1 MKTDAFEVPK
11 IGKKMQKRGV
21 LLSEKGGT
29 TVKWPLKSTDNIG
42 TFWGM
47 FCLIK
52 RE

>member
-29 TVKWPLKSTDNIG
+29 TVRKGGYYCQMAFK
-42 TFWGM
+42 
-47 FCLIK
+47 K
-52 RE
+52 YR

>member
-29 TVKWPLKSTDNIG
+29 TVKMNKAKSG
-42 TFWGM
+42 SSW
-47 FCLIK
+47 L
-52 RE
+52 